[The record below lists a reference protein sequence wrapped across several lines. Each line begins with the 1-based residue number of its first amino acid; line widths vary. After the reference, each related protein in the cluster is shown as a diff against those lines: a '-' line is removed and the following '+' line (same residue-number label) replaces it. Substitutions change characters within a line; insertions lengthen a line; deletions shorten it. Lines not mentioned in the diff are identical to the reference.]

1 MKIVKLL
8 IPYGIV
14 ALLTACSSQPS
25 QAPHTQVNY
34 RSAENAPFLAEY
46 KKWQGVPYRLGGTNY
61 SGVDC
66 SAFVQAVYQD
76 AYAVSLPRTT
86 AQQVKI
92 GHKVAYNNAQSGD
105 LVFFKTG
112 RKTRHVGIYL
122 GGNTFMHASTSKG
135 VVLSRLDN
143 PYWASTFW
151 HFRSIQ

>member
-1 MKIVKLL
+1 MKVVKLL
-8 IPYGIV
+8 ILYGMV
-14 ALLTACSSQPS
+14 AFVSACSSQPER
-25 QAPHTQVNY
+25 AEHTRQNY
-34 RSAENAPFLAEY
+34 NTPENAPFLAEY

-76 AYAVSLPRTT
+76 AYSVSLPRTT

-92 GHKVAYNNAQSGD
+92 GEKVAYNSAQSGD

-151 HFRSIQ
+151 HFRSVQ

>member
-1 MKIVKLL
+1 MKVVKLL
-8 IPYGIV
+8 ISYSMV
-14 ALLTACSSQPS
+14 ALLAACSSQP
-25 QAPHTQVNY
+25 QRAQHTQQSYNTQ
-34 RSAENAPFLAEY
+34 ENAAFLAEY

-66 SAFVQAVYQD
+66 SAFVQAVYKD
-76 AYAVSLPRTT
+76 AYALSLPRTT
-86 AQQVKI
+86 AQQVKV
-92 GHKVAYNNAQSGD
+92 GEKVSYNNAQSGD

-151 HFRSIQ
+151 HFRSVQ

>member
-1 MKIVKLL
+1 MKVVKLL
-8 IPYGIV
+8 ILYGMV
-14 ALLTACSSQPS
+14 VLVSACSSQPKR
-25 QAPHTQVNY
+25 AEHTQQHYNTP
-34 RSAENAPFLAEY
+34 ENAPFLAEY

-66 SAFVQAVYQD
+66 SAFVQAVYKD
-76 AYAVSLPRTT
+76 AYSVSLPRTT

-92 GHKVAYNNAQSGD
+92 GEKVAYNNAQSGD

-112 RKTRHVGIYL
+112 YKTRHVGIYL

-135 VVLSRLDN
+135 VVMSRLDN

-151 HFRSIQ
+151 HFRSVQ